1 MLSEYLGLI
10 LFFHI
15 LSAIVWIGGMIAF
28 IFSFYPSALQIPN
41 DKLMIRTSIR
51 SLRRYF
57 KILLPSVVALGISGI
72 LIEMSGD
79 YDVQAPTIGAM
90 IGAKE
95 AIFALMIINLIFGFY
110 KIKEAKQ
117 RCMKSDVH
125 YAQDN
130 IRLIINYFFGV
141 NILLGIFALYFGIMI
156 RIG

>member
-1 MLSEYLGLI
+1 LLDEYLGLI
-10 LFFHI
+10 LTLHI
-15 LSAIVWIGGMIAF
+15 LSAIIWIGGMITF
-28 IFSFYPSALQIPN
+28 IFSLYPSVLQIPN

-57 KILLPSVVALGISGI
+57 KILLPAVVILGISGV
-72 LIEMSGD
+72 LMELSGN
-79 YDVQAPTIGAM
+79 YDNQAPTIGAM

-95 AIFALMIINLIFGFY
+95 AIFVLMAVNFIFGFY

-117 RCMKSDVH
+117 RCMKSDIH

-130 IRLIINYFFGV
+130 IRLVIHYFFTLNV
-141 NILLGIFALYFGIMI
+141 LLGIFSLYFGIMI